1 MYNKLFSKI
10 LDSSIWLEPDQ
21 TRIVWMTLI
30 ASMDEDGFCPFACPA
45 NLANRAMVPLEKCEA
60 AIKTLES
67 ADPNSAD
74 QDNDGRRL
82 ERVPG
87 GWLVLNAGKYNELV
101 SRQMKREGTRRRV
114 ADFRAKK
121 REPKTAVTHGNAEKQ
136 KITQS
141 DSYSDTVTTHS
152 PRAREAAHGSTQ
164 VPGDSDTL
172 ILEVAKAHP
181 RYLSPAVTQSAI
193 ANEAERLAET
203 RFAGD
208 ARKALQFLVQR
219 TLLYRKATMA
229 WPEGEKKFICGS
241 DRWYSE
247 HKYDEDEA
255 LWEINHA
262 GAGRDTGG
270 RVSRAEARESANIS
284 AAERVI
290 REEILAAEAGS
301 DHGSGDTA
309 GGGDQGVGK
318 RRGPEDLRGHA
329 RGHAFRAAVGGF
341 RTR

>member
-1 MYNKLFSKI
+1 VYNKLFSKI

-121 REPKTAVTHGNAEKQ
+121 REPKTAVTPGNAEKQ

-152 PRAREAAHGSTQ
+152 PRAREVEPPH
-164 VPGDSDTL
+164 DSDTL

-181 RYLSPAVTQSAI
+181 RYLSPAVTQAAI
-193 ANEAERLAET
+193 ANEAERLAAT
-203 RFAGD
+203 RFHGD
-208 ARKALQFLVQR
+208 ARKALAVPV
-219 TLLYRKATMA
+219 AA
-229 WPEGEKKFICGS
+229 
-241 DRWYSE
+241 
-247 HKYDEDEA
+247 HAA
-255 LWEINHA
+255 LSQGH
-262 GAGRDTGG
+262 
-270 RVSRAEARESANIS
+270 
-284 AAERVI
+284 
-290 REEILAAEAGS
+290 
-301 DHGSGDTA
+301 HG
-309 GGGDQGVGK
+309 V
-318 RRGPEDLRGHA
+318 
-329 RGHAFRAAVGGF
+329 AAVGAQIHS
-341 RTR
+341 RI